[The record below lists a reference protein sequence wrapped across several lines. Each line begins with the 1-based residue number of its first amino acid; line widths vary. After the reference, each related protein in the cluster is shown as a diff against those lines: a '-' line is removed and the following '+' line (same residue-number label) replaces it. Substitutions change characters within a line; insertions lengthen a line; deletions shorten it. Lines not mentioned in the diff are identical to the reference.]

1 MSTGKVY
8 EAKVLELY
16 KKEQIKVK
24 ETFSKHAGKISFS
37 VELLREFVSFESFVC
52 ISAHYIDEDWK
63 LKKWVLNF
71 FCDSTMDADHP
82 NVVFMKSLK
91 EYGVEGKFLTF
102 SVRDDAVLYVDD
114 LKEQL
119 QEKSSF
125 LLDGKLFPVLC
136 SSDIVSRVVQKGFE
150 EIDGIIDK
158 VKTLSWPR
166 LAKPLWY
173 LTTCNLSKAIELKEM
188 GEFSSVEEGG
198 FAEVPSEEE
207 WGKVKSMCRIADR
220 IYVITKGLFQVEMP
234 TSNLFLPHLQ
244 EIRAYLTQESA
255 SSDAFVSLVT
265 QKMLIDFNKYWD
277 DMYLLLSIAAF
288 LDPRYKMKFVEFC
301 LSESEAAVV
310 LENIYKLYD
319 VYEVQRDQNMY
330 LLGDSSSE
338 EEEDKNGSGKYVMR
352 KWGNNLKDLNVL
364 KEYCDTVQSK
374 YEPEKSD
381 LELYLEEP
389 VVYWMDN
396 FCALKWWKENG
407 LKYPRL
413 SKMARDLLAIPVT
426 LVSSY
431 EAFSIEPRE
440 VDRSLMSLKPEVMNA
455 VKCTQSWKSGSKK

>member
-255 SSDAFVSLVT
+255 SSDAFV
-265 QKMLIDFNKYWD
+265 K
-277 DMYLLLSIAAF
+277 
-288 LDPRYKMKFVEFC
+288 
-301 LSESEAAVV
+301 AAVV

-338 EEEDKNGSGKYVMR
+338 EEEDKIGSGKYVMR